1 MVPSRF
7 GDKWIKQGKIV
18 TGPCG
23 SVSQWSCSHGTR
35 EVLGSSPSRAM
46 CFFLPCDIWWVCA
59 QAASSKGTI
68 SSVPA
73 WFQAELGTDLIK
85 QGEIVTGR
93 PCGSV
98 AVVRVLAYVRGHG
111 FESGRAMCF
120 FLPCDINMALKNE
133 VECEQEVQAIVW
145 CDLCCLS

>member
-7 GDKWIKQGKIV
+7 GDKSVKQGEIV

-23 SVSQWSCSHGTR
+23 SVSQWSCSQGTR
-35 EVLGSSPSRAM
+35 EVLGSSPSRTM
-46 CFFLPCDIWWVCA
+46 CFFLPCYIWWVCA
-59 QAASSKGTI
+59 QAASSKGTV

-73 WFQAELGTDLIK
+73 WFQTDLIK

-98 AVVRVLAYVRGHG
+98 AVVRVLAYVRGPG
-111 FESGRAMCF
+111 FESWSGRVLF
-120 FLPCDINMALKNE
+120 PPL
-133 VECEQEVQAIVW
+133 
-145 CDLCCLS
+145 